1 MIFIAF
7 IHFFNFDFRLFGIR
21 LFGIRENMGYGFSNI
36 SSYPGNSDKAALE
49 KAEAQ
54 LREFHKQ
61 VEVMKRTITEKTQIV
76 ERLEVGL
83 F

>member
-1 MIFIAF
+1 
-7 IHFFNFDFRLFGIR
+7 
-21 LFGIRENMGYGFSNI
+21 MGYGFSNI